1 VQLHGFSEP
10 ELSEE
15 ALERRVS
22 QQGLK
27 EQQPR
32 TPRSEY
38 ERPRYGV
45 KLPIF
50 LGMNSTHP

>member
-27 EQQPR
+27 EQRPR

-50 LGMNSTHP
+50 LMNE